1 MPLYDGIGM
10 IAEKNA
16 VVIDVGSAFTKVGY
30 AGESAPR
37 AIIRSLDISLAANK
51 TLFKDALVEFVH
63 RIFFDYL
70 LINPKD
76 RRVVLL
82 EALIGETR
90 YVRCFKGNALQEPNI
105 KLVSG
110 K

>member
-51 TLFKDALVEFVH
+51 
-63 RIFFDYL
+63 
-70 LINPKD
+70 NGS
-76 RRVVLL
+76 VVLPVL
-82 EALIGETR
+82 TPSSSMRRAWMLTARENT
-90 YVRCFKGNALQEPNI
+90 VNRCWSLSSGPCLTFDNI
-105 KLVSG
+105 C
-110 K
+110 